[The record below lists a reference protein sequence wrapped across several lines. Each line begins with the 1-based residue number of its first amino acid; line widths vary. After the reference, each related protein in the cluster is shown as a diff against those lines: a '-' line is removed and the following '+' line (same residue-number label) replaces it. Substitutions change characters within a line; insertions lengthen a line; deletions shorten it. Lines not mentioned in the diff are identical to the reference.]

1 MTSVPISPVSSFH
14 CANPANDD
22 EADPRISDG
31 SRGGAVDG
39 ARDPPPYMPDA
50 IAVPREGSVGAGIGT
65 SLEASGKDQNYLGL
79 RS

>member
-1 MTSVPISPVSSFH
+1 MTSVPVSTISSFQR
-14 CANPANDD
+14 AEPANED

-50 IAVPREGSVGAGIGT
+50 VAVPREGSVGAENGT
-65 SLEASGKDQNYLGL
+65 PLEAYGKDQSFPGL